1 MGRPMPSGE
10 FHPEYEALR
19 REYNDFRYHLPDALL
34 EIDLASFQVLYAN
47 RMAEILLGVTPKD
60 VEEGLNG
67 SALVAPG
74 EFQHMLET
82 MQGYIG
88 ESRANG
94 TPYTRSGTQDLHEF
108 TLRRRDGATFIAE
121 TQSSFVL
128 DARGVPVRMLTL
140 IRDASRRRPRG

>member
-1 MGRPMPSGE
+1 MGRSMRSGE

-47 RMAEILLGVTPKD
+47 RMAEIVLGVTAGD

-74 EFQHMLET
+74 EFPRMLET
-82 MQGYIG
+82 MQGYLG

-94 TPYTRSGTQDLHEF
+94 TPYTRSGTQDIHEF
-108 TLRRRDGATFIAE
+108 TLRRRDGSTFTAE
-121 TQSSFVL
+121 TQSSFIL
-128 DARGVPVRMLTL
+128 DAKGVPVRLLAL
-140 IRDASRRRPRG
+140 IRDVSRRRPRG

>member
-1 MGRPMPSGE
+1 MRSGE

-47 RMAEILLGVTPKD
+47 RMAEIVLGVTAGD

-74 EFQHMLET
+74 EFPRMLET
-82 MQGYIG
+82 MQGYLG

-94 TPYTRSGTQDLHEF
+94 IDFRAKTAKSRS
-108 TLRRRDGATFIAE
+108 RSIPR
-121 TQSSFVL
+121 SSAKL
-128 DARGVPVRMLTL
+128 KS
-140 IRDASRRRPRG
+140 SRSSIG